1 MTPRELRDAW
11 LAARTVSAMRAVLAD
26 PAMTVAPA
34 DWAVFWTAYSPGTPP
49 PRRSPATRFAA
60 EQARAAE
67 AALTAAMAASAG
79 ARIAVARTY
88 TRSYWLDVYG
98 GVEREL
104 VARRQARYLV
114 SFTAPGWAADPN
126 WRTSTVL
133 ALVQGMVG
141 SGAFSAALILAD
153 ALQDAGCDADEWLQL
168 LRDPTQPWF
177 VGARL
182 LESLR

>member
-1 MTPRELRDAW
+1 MTPRELRDEW
-11 LAARTVSAMRAVLAD
+11 LDARTMSAMRAVLTD
-26 PAMTVAPA
+26 PALTVAPA
-34 DWAVFWTAYSPGTPP
+34 TWAVFWAAYSPGAPP

-67 AALTAAMAASAG
+67 AALTAATTASTS

-98 GVEREL
+98 RVEREA
-104 VARRQARYLV
+104 VARRQARYLI
-114 SFTAPGWAADPN
+114 SFTAPGWVADPN

-141 SGAFSAALILAD
+141 SGDFTAAPILAD
-153 ALQDAGCDADEWLQL
+153 ALQDAGCDAAEWLQL

>member
-1 MTPRELRDAW
+1 MTPGELRDRW
-11 LAARTVSAMRAVLAD
+11 LAARTMPAMRAVLAAVTVV
-26 PAMTVAPA
+26 PAN
-34 DWAVFWTAYSPGTPP
+34 WAVFWAAYSPGAPP
-49 PRRSPATRFAA
+49 SRRSPAFRFST

-67 AALTAAMAASAG
+67 AALTMATAASAG
-79 ARIAVARTY
+79 SRIAVARTY

-98 GVEREL
+98 RVEREAA
-104 VARRQARYLV
+104 ARRQARYLV

-133 ALVQGMVG
+133 ALVQEMVN
-141 SGAFSAALILAD
+141 SGDFTAAPILTD

-168 LRDPTQPWF
+168 LRDPAQPWF
-177 VGARL
+177 AGAGL